1 MSSLGSVLEHLKSG
15 KTIAYPTEGVW
26 GLGCDPRNP
35 NAIESLLSLKARSPE
50 KGLILIASKFEHF
63 LEFSH
68 VEDHKDKLLS
78 KWPGPHTW
86 LVPSKEKLSPLI
98 KGNNDRVALRLS
110 NHQTVCNLCDTFGGP
125 IVSTSANK
133 EGQPTLSGPKEIL
146 ECFPEVKVLD
156 GKLGGLEKPSTIQD
170 VVTDIILR

>member
-1 MSSLGSVLEHLKSG
+1 MSSLGSILEHLKFG

-26 GLGCDPRNP
+26 GLGCDPRNQ
-35 NAIESLLSLKARSPE
+35 NAIENLLSLKARSPE
-50 KGLILIASKFEHF
+50 KGLILIASRFEQF
-63 LEFSH
+63 IEFSH
-68 VEDHKDKLLS
+68 VEDYKDKLLS
-78 KWPGPHTW
+78 KWPGHHTW
-86 LVPSKEKLSPLI
+86 LVPSKEKLIPLI
-98 KGNNDRVALRLS
+98 KGNNDKVALRLS
-110 NHQTVCNLCDTFGGP
+110 NHQIVCNLCDTFGGP

-146 ECFPEVKVLD
+146 KYFPEVKVLD

>member
-35 NAIESLLSLKARSPE
+35 NAIESLLSLKARSSE

-68 VEDHKDKLLS
+68 VEDYKDKLLS

-98 KGNNDRVALRLS
+98 KGNNNKVALRLS
-110 NHQTVCNLCDTFGGP
+110 NHQTVCNLCDAFGDP

>member
-35 NAIESLLSLKARSPE
+35 NAIENLLSLKARSPS

-63 LEFSH
+63 LEFSD
-68 VEDHKDKLLS
+68 VEDYKDKLLS

-98 KGNNDRVALRLS
+98 KGNNDKVALRLS
-110 NHQTVCNLCDTFGGP
+110 NHQTVCNLCDAFGDA

-133 EGQPTLSGPKEIL
+133 EGRPTLSGPKEIL
-146 ECFPEVKVLD
+146 ECFPEVKVLE

>member
-15 KTIAYPTEGVW
+15 QTIAYPTEGVW

-35 NAIESLLSLKARSPE
+35 NAIENLLSLKARSPE

-98 KGNNDRVALRLS
+98 KGNNDKVALRLS
-110 NHQTVCNLCDTFGGP
+110 NHQTVCNLCDAFGDA
-125 IVSTSANK
+125 IVSTSAKK
-133 EGQPTLSGPKEIL
+133 EGVPTLSGPKEIL
-146 ECFPEVKVLD
+146 ECFPEVKVLE

>member
-35 NAIESLLSLKARSPE
+35 NAIENLLSLKARSSE

-68 VEDHKDKLLS
+68 VEDQTQGNARILKLL
-78 KWPGPHTW
+78 
-86 LVPSKEKLSPLI
+86 KL
-98 KGNNDRVALRLS
+98 
-110 NHQTVCNLCDTFGGP
+110 NLFQR
-125 IVSTSANK
+125 S
-133 EGQPTLSGPKEIL
+133 EL
-146 ECFPEVKVLD
+146 
-156 GKLGGLEKPSTIQD
+156 
-170 VVTDIILR
+170 

>member
-35 NAIESLLSLKARSPE
+35 NAIENLLSLKARSPS
-50 KGLILIASKFEHF
+50 KGLILIASQFEHF

-68 VEDHKDKLLS
+68 VEDYKDKLLS

-98 KGNNDRVALRLS
+98 KGNNDKVALRLS
-110 NHQTVCNLCDTFGGP
+110 NHQTVCNLCDAFGDA

-133 EGQPTLSGPKEIL
+133 EGRPTLSGPKEIL

-170 VVTDIILR
+170 VVTHIILR

>member
-35 NAIESLLSLKARSPE
+35 NAIENLLSLKARSPE

-68 VEDHKDKLLS
+68 VEDHKNKLLS

-98 KGNNDRVALRLS
+98 KGNNDKVALRLS
-110 NHQTVCNLCDTFGGP
+110 NHQTVCNLCDAFGDA

-133 EGQPTLSGPKEIL
+133 EGRPTLSGPKEIL
-146 ECFPEVKVLD
+146 ECFPEVKVLE

>member
-26 GLGCDPRNP
+26 GLECDPRNP
-35 NAIESLLSLKARSPE
+35 NAIENLLSLKARSPE

-68 VEDHKDKLLS
+68 VEDHKNKLLS

-98 KGNNDRVALRLS
+98 KGNNDKVALRLS
-110 NHQTVCNLCDTFGGP
+110 NHQTVCNLCDAFGDA

-133 EGQPTLSGPKEIL
+133 EGRPTLSGPKEIL
-146 ECFPEVKVLD
+146 ECFPEVKVLE

>member
-35 NAIESLLSLKARSPE
+35 NAIENLLSLKARSPS
-50 KGLILIASKFEHF
+50 KGLILIASQFEHF

-68 VEDHKDKLLS
+68 VEDYKDKLLS

-98 KGNNDRVALRLS
+98 KGNNDKVALRLS
-110 NHQTVCNLCDTFGGP
+110 NHQTVCNLCDAFGDA

-133 EGQPTLSGPKEIL
+133 EGRPTLSGPKEIL
-146 ECFPEVKVLD
+146 ECFPEVKVLE

>member
-1 MSSLGSVLEHLKSG
+1 MSSLGSVVEHLKSG
-15 KTIAYPTEGVW
+15 KPIAYPTEGVW
-26 GLGCDPRNP
+26 GLGCDPNNQ
-35 NAIESLLSLKARSPE
+35 NAIENLLRLKTRSHE

-63 LEFSH
+63 LEFSY
-68 VEDHKDKLLS
+68 VEDYKEKLLS

-86 LVPSKEKLSPLI
+86 LVPPKENLSPLI
-98 KGNNDRVALRLS
+98 RGNNDKVALRLS
-110 NHQTVCNLCDTFGGP
+110 NHRIVCNLCDAFGGP

-133 EGQPTLSGPKEIL
+133 EGQSTLRGRNEIL
-146 ECFPEVKVLD
+146 EYFPEVKVLD

>member
-1 MSSLGSVLEHLKSG
+1 M
-15 KTIAYPTEGVW
+15 W

-35 NAIESLLSLKARSPE
+35 NAIENLLSLKARSSE

-98 KGNNDRVALRLS
+98 KGKNEKVALRLS
-110 NHQTVCNLCDTFGGP
+110 NHKNVCNLCDAFGDP

>member
-35 NAIESLLSLKARSPE
+35 NAIENLLSLKARSSE

-98 KGNNDRVALRLS
+98 KGNNDKVALRLS
-110 NHQTVCNLCDTFGGP
+110 NHQTVCNLCDAFGDA

-133 EGQPTLSGPKEIL
+133 EGRPTLSGPKEIL
-146 ECFPEVKVLD
+146 ECFPEVKVLN

>member
-1 MSSLGSVLEHLKSG
+1 MSSLGSVIDHLKSG

-35 NAIESLLSLKARSPE
+35 KAIQSLLSLKDRSPK

-68 VEDHKDKLLS
+68 VDDYKDKLLL

-98 KGNNDRVALRLS
+98 QGNNDKVALRLS
-110 NHQTVCNLCDTFGGP
+110 NHKIVCNLCDTFGGP

-133 EGQPTLSGPKEIL
+133 EGQPTLCGPMEIL
-146 ECFPEVKVLD
+146 ECFPEVKVLE
-156 GKLGGLEKPSTIQD
+156 GKLGGHEKPSTIQD

>member
-35 NAIESLLSLKARSPE
+35 NAIENLLSLKARSSE

-98 KGNNDRVALRLS
+98 KGKNEKVALRLS
-110 NHQTVCNLCDTFGGP
+110 NHKNVCNLCDAFGDP

>member
-35 NAIESLLSLKARSPE
+35 NAIENLLSLKARSPE

-68 VEDHKDKLLS
+68 VEDYKDKLLS

-98 KGNNDRVALRLS
+98 KGNNDKVALRLS
-110 NHQTVCNLCDTFGGP
+110 NHKTVCNLCDTFG
-125 IVSTSANK
+125 
-133 EGQPTLSGPKEIL
+133 LSLIH
-146 ECFPEVKVLD
+146 
-156 GKLGGLEKPSTIQD
+156 I
-170 VVTDIILR
+170 

>member
-35 NAIESLLSLKARSPE
+35 NAIENLLSLKARSPE

-68 VEDHKDKLLS
+68 VEDHKNKLLS

-98 KGNNDRVALRLS
+98 KGNNDKVALRLS
-110 NHQTVCNLCDTFGGP
+110 NHQTVCNLCDAFGDA

-133 EGQPTLSGPKEIL
+133 EGRPTLSGPKEIL
-146 ECFPEVKVLD
+146 ECFPEVKVLN

>member
-35 NAIESLLSLKARSPE
+35 NAIENLLSLKARSSE

-68 VEDHKDKLLS
+68 VEDHKNKLLS

-98 KGNNDRVALRLS
+98 KGNNDKVALRLS
-110 NHQTVCNLCDTFGGP
+110 NHQTVCNLCDAFGDA

-133 EGQPTLSGPKEIL
+133 EGQPTLSGPKEII
-146 ECFPEVKVLD
+146 EYFPEVKVLD

>member
-35 NAIESLLSLKARSPE
+35 NAIENLLSLKARSPE

-98 KGNNDRVALRLS
+98 KGNNDKVALRLS
-110 NHQTVCNLCDTFGGP
+110 NHQTVCNLCDAFGDA

-133 EGQPTLSGPKEIL
+133 EGRPTLSGPKEIL
-146 ECFPEVKVLD
+146 ECFPEVKVLE

>member
-35 NAIESLLSLKARSPE
+35 NAIENLLSLKARSPE

-68 VEDHKDKLLS
+68 VEDHKNKLLS

-98 KGNNDRVALRLS
+98 KGNNDKVALRLS
-110 NHQTVCNLCDTFGGP
+110 NHQTVCNLCDAFGDA

-133 EGQPTLSGPKEIL
+133 EGRPTLSGPKEIL